1 MIAPLNR
8 LNMSLSPATPTRELP
23 PDGMSVRHP
32 DGTPQPVDEPRRQAR
47 RIQELVE
54 QIETLPNPDARNLLH
69 ECLQAT
75 LAFHGQGLARMLQVI
90 ADAGDSGKN
99 ISDRL
104 IHDEAVRGLLL
115 IHGLHPV
122 DLETRLREAL
132 AKVRPYMESHG
143 GNVELIGLEDDV
155 ARLRLQGTCQSCPS
169 SAVTLELAVRHA
181 VEEACPDLMGF
192 EVEGTTPAK
201 PLPAAIQKAVD
212 NPPGWMVLEAL
223 DELRNDE
230 VKIVE
235 AAGVSLALCKKNG
248 NLYAYRNLCPACGF
262 SFDSNTLQTGWLVC
276 RLGHQYDVQRA
287 GSGVDNAALHL
298 DPFPLLVENGA
309 VKVSVR

>member
-1 MIAPLNR
+1 
-8 LNMSLSPATPTRELP
+8 MSGHQPNGLP
-23 PDGMSVRHP
+23 PSSN
-32 DGTPQPVDEPRRQAR
+32 EPRQQAR

-54 QIETLPNPDARNLLH
+54 QIEAQPNPAARTLLQ

-75 LAFHGQGLARMLQVI
+75 LAFHGQGLSRMLQVV
-90 ADAGDSGKN
+90 ADAGPGGK
-99 ISDRL
+99 IIVERL

-143 GNVELIGLEDDV
+143 GNVELVSLAGDV

-169 SAVTLELAVRHA
+169 SAVTLELAVRNA

-192 EVEGTTPAK
+192 EVEGAAPARPPQTANQESAIK
-201 PLPAAIQKAVD
+201 PPDWI
-212 NPPGWMVLEAL
+212 VLEVQ
-223 DELRNDE
+223 DELLNGD

-235 AAGVSLALCKKNG
+235 AAGVSLALCKADG
-248 NLYAYRNLCPACGF
+248 NLYAYRNLCPSCGLT
-262 SFDSNTLQTGWLVC
+262 FDPNTLQKGWLVC
-276 RLGHQYDVQRA
+276 RLGHQYDVRRA
-287 GSGVDNAALHL
+287 GGGVDNTAMHL
-298 DPFPLLVENGA
+298 DPFPLLVEDGL